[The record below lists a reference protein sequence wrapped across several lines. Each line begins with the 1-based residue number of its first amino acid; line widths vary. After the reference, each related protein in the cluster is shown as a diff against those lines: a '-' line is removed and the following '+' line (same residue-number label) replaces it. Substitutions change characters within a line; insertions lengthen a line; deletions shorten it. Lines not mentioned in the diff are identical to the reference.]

1 MSGYTADMVEGLAD
15 LLDEQGLGTY
25 GLPDEPYPTK
35 GTAIVLGVMPAS
47 PDRVICLT
55 PYPIEDTGGTD
66 AITAVQVRM
75 RAGRDP
81 RDVYG
86 LADDVFNVLHGR
98 EGFHLRAVPV
108 ALMWRQSQ
116 AQLGIDANGRMELTA
131 NYYARTT
138 RPGPNAYE

>member
-1 MSGYTADMVEGLAD
+1 MSYTTDLVEGLAE

-25 GLPDEPYPTK
+25 GRPDEPYHSE
-35 GTAIVLGVMPAS
+35 GTAIVIGVMPAA
-47 PDRVICLT
+47 PDAVLCLT
-55 PYPIEDTGGTD
+55 PYPVEDTGGTD

-81 RDVYG
+81 REVYA
-86 LADDVFNVLHGR
+86 LADAVCDLLHGR
-98 EGFHLRAVPV
+98 EHFRLRGVPV
-108 ALMWRQSQ
+108 ALMWRQSE
-116 AQLGIDANGRMELTA
+116 AQLGLDSNGRMEMSA